1 MSEIFGIVNYYKEKD
16 ISSFQAVSYVR
27 KLYGVKKAG
36 HIGTLDPLAEGI
48 LPICLG
54 NATKFVQ
61 YLMSREKTY
70 ISEMQ
75 LGMKTDSFDTTGNV
89 LSSNADIIPTEE
101 RLVEVLK
108 GMCGKQTLTV
118 PSYSAKKIDGV
129 RAYKLAR
136 KGLIEDAG
144 VAEMDIESIKMLDY
158 SYPFS
163 TIEVVCGK
171 GTYIRS
177 IIDTVGDTLGSYA
190 VMSQLIRAKN
200 GYFEISNSSSR
211 EQLEML
217 SSEGRLDESLIDI
230 RDVLTNWK
238 RVTISDE
245 FLPRLMNGATPCTA
259 DFVKVG
265 TIDLVEDNLFI
276 EDSSGEIVATA
287 TVMNSRLK
295 LINVFN

>member
-101 RLVEVLK
+101 RLVEVLA

>member
-1 MSEIFGIVNYYKEKD
+1 MSEVFGIINYYKEKD

-54 NATKFVQ
+54 HATKFVQ

-75 LGMKTDSFDTTGNV
+75 LGIKTDSFDTTGST
-89 LSSNADIIPTEE
+89 LASNDDIIPTKD
-101 RLVEVLK
+101 RLVEVLD

-118 PSYSAKKIDGV
+118 PSFSAKKIDGV

-144 VAEMDIESIKMLDY
+144 VAEMDIDSIKLLDY

-190 VMSQLIRAKN
+190 VMSQLIRARN
-200 GYFEISNSSSR
+200 GYFDISNSSNR
-211 EQLEML
+211 DQLEML
-217 SSEGRLDESLIDI
+217 SKEDRLSESIIDI
-230 RDVLTNWK
+230 RDALSNWK
-238 RVTISDE
+238 RVTITDE
-245 FLPRLMNGATPCTA
+245 FLPRLMNGAIPCTA
-259 DFVKVG
+259 DFVKVD
-265 TIDLVEDNLFI
+265 TIDLTEDNIFI
-276 EDSSGEIVATA
+276 ENSYGDIVATA
-287 TVMNSRLK
+287 TIQNNRLK

>member
-1 MSEIFGIVNYYKEKD
+1 MSEFFGIVNYYKEKD
-16 ISSFQAVSYVR
+16 ITSFQAVSYVR

-75 LGMKTDSFDTTGNV
+75 LGIKTDSFDTTGTV
-89 LSSNADIIPTEE
+89 LSSNDEIIPTEE
-101 RLVEVLK
+101 KLVEVLA
-108 GMCGKQTLTV
+108 GMCGKHTLTV
-118 PSYSAKKIDGV
+118 PSFSAKKIDGV

-144 VAEMDIESIKMLDY
+144 VAEMDIDSIKMLDY

-200 GYFEISNSSSR
+200 GYFDISNSSNR
-211 EQLEML
+211 DQLEML
-217 SSEGRLDESLIDI
+217 SSEGRLEESLIDI
-230 RDVLTNWK
+230 RDVLTSWK

-265 TIDLVEDNLFI
+265 AIDLVEDNLFI
-276 EDSSGEIVATA
+276 EDSRGDIVATA
-287 TVMNSRLK
+287 TVINSRLK